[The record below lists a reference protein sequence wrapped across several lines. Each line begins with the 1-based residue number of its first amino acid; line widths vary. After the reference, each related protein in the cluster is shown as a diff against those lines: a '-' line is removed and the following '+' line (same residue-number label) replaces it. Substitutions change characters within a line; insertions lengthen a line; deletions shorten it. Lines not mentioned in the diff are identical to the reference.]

1 MIVLFENEFDFEKDL
16 DRNRWIWKNK
26 TAYRHLCNNIL
37 APYTVNRQ
45 DWMPQNKNNYW

>member
-26 TAYRHLCNNIL
+26 I
-37 APYTVNRQ
+37 RQ
-45 DWMPQNKNNYW
+45 LIDIYVITS